1 MHIEKR
7 KEGKTNK
14 FYLSHSFRE
23 GKKVH
28 KIRKFL
34 GKDIDDITLKERIE
48 KARKIILEEIKQYN
62 LIKDPLKTPLSE
74 KEIKWIESLE
84 KDIELK
90 ITHLSEKDWDYFSE
104 IFSYNTNAIEGSQ
117 LTKKEVKDI
126 LEKDKWS
133 EDSSKEDIA
142 ETYGVAE
149 AIEFIRDSKTHVTVD
164 FIKKIHKIVFKNSKS
179 FAGKLRKKGEEVVVM
194 DGSGR
199 VVHEGAPQFR
209 INYALKELVSWYNKN
224 KNKYPALVLGAV
236 VHNQF
241 ENIHPFADGN
251 GRVGRILLNNILIKN
266 NLPPINIDLSN
277 RIEYYTSLQE
287 YQKKGNLKPTID
299 LLVKE
304 YKKLKRT
311 LGDHKKKKV

>member
-7 KEGKTNK
+7 KEGKK
-14 FYLSHSFRE
+14 EKYYLSHSYRE

-34 GKDIDDITLKERIE
+34 GKDIDDITLKERVK
-48 KARKIILEEIKQYN
+48 KARKIILEEIEQYK
-62 LIKDPLKTPLSE
+62 LIKDPLKNPLTE
-74 KEIKWIESLE
+74 KEIKWIEELE
-84 KDIELK
+84 KDIELR
-90 ITHLSEKDWDYFSE
+90 ITHLSEKDWNYFSE

-117 LTKKEVKDI
+117 LTRKEVKNI
-126 LEKDKWS
+126 LEKNKWS

-149 AIEFIRDSKTHVTVD
+149 AIKFIRKSKTHITVEL
-164 FIKKIHKIVFKNSKS
+164 IKEIHKVVFKNSKS

-199 VVHEGAPQFR
+199 VIHEGAPQFR
-209 INYALKELVSWYNKN
+209 IVYGLKELVNWYNKN
-224 KNKYPALVLGAV
+224 KKKYPALVLGAV

-266 NLPPINIDLSN
+266 RLPPINIDLTN
-277 RIEYYTSLQE
+277 RQGYYNSLQE

-299 LLVKE
+299 LLIKE